1 MESSS
6 DRARAFALALALHIG
21 LFLLIWGSASWIVP
35 SADEAAAG
43 EPVQATLQMS
53 AADLRRAA
61 QAVAAA
67 QHAPPTPKPP
77 EAPKPQP
84 IPVPKPQ
91 VADAPAQPVPQARL
105 DKPDTVD
112 QQAVSKLAE
121 QPADKPAPEEQ
132 EQKNRQ
138 AQVDLTE
145 QQIRQRIAERRQQLR
160 AQIEAIQLQRD
171 AAAKSTR
178 LEEQRLQQLADRQAA
193 ATPAPARSATPQAAP
208 VGNRGVDV
216 GLLARYKADM
226 LMTADGNWN
235 HLGVPERTHC
245 QVRFTQLTG
254 GEVINVEFIACPYD
268 AGGRET
274 VDRALRKTPMPYAGY
289 ETVFVRQVTLDFC
302 HPREECSP

>member
-6 DRARAFALALALHIG
+6 DRARAFSLALGLHIG
-21 LFLLIWGSASWIVP
+21 LLLLIWASASWILP
-35 SADEAAAG
+35 RSDEAAAG
-43 EPVQATLQMS
+43 EPVQATLQLS

-67 QHAPPTPKPP
+67 KRAPPTPKPP

-84 IPVPKPQ
+84 VPTPKPQ
-91 VADAPAQPVPQARL
+91 VADTPPQVLPQERL

-121 QPADKPAPEEQ
+121 QPADTPAPEEQ

-160 AQIEAIQLQRD
+160 AQIQDIQREREV
-171 AAAKSTR
+171 AAKRTR
-178 LEEQRLQQLADRQAA
+178 LEEQRLEQLADRQAA
-193 ATPAPARSATPQAAP
+193 TPAPSRAPAPEAAP
-208 VGNRGVDV
+208 VGNRGVDA
-216 GLLARYKADM
+216 GLLARYKAAM

-254 GEVINVEFIACPYD
+254 GEVINLEFIACPYD
-268 AGGRET
+268 AEGRNT
-274 VDRALRKTPMPYAGY
+274 VDRALRKTPMPYAGF
-289 ETVFVRQVTLDFC
+289 ETVFARQVTLDFC
-302 HPREECSP
+302 HPREECTP

>member
-6 DRARAFALALALHIG
+6 DRARAFSLALGLHIG
-21 LFLLIWGSASWIVP
+21 LLLLIWASASWILP
-35 SADEAAAG
+35 RTDEAAAG
-43 EPVQATLQMS
+43 EPVQATLQLS

-67 QHAPPTPKPP
+67 KRAPPTPKPP

-84 IPVPKPQ
+84 VPTPKPQ
-91 VADAPAQPVPQARL
+91 VADTPPQVLPQERL

-145 QQIRQRIAERRQQLR
+145 QQVRQRIAERRQQLR
-160 AQIEAIQLQRD
+160 AQIEDIQQQRD
-171 AAAKSTR
+171 AAAKHTR
-178 LEEQRLQQLADRQAA
+178 LEEQRLQQLADHRAA
-193 ATPAPARSATPQAAP
+193 ATPAPSRDPAPEAAP
-208 VGNRGVDV
+208 AGNRGVDA
-216 GLLARYKADM
+216 GLLARYKVAM

-268 AGGRET
+268 VGGRET

-302 HPREECSP
+302 HPREECTP